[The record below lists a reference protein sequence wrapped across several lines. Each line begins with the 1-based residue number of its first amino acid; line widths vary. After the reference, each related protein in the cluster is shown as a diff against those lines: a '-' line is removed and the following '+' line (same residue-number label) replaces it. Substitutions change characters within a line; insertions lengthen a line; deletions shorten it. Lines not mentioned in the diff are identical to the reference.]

1 MSLPEYLLDLPAE
14 EAARLIALALL
25 DRTAEAARRLGD
37 PTDPTALHDFRVAT
51 RRLRSCLQA
60 YRPEIDGSVDAA
72 APPPP
77 GAAGP
82 RDRAGAATPRCTWPG
97 SASRSRR

>member
-60 YRPEIDGSVDAA
+60 YRPEIDGSVS
-72 APPPP
+72 
-77 GAAGP
+77 P
-82 RDRAGAATPRCTWPG
+82 RLRRRLARAGARHRDEAATPRCTWPG

>member
-25 DRTAEAARRLGD
+25 DRAAEAARRLLD

-51 RRLRSCLQA
+51 RRLRSGLQA
-60 YRPEIDGSVDAA
+60 Y
-72 APPPP
+72 
-77 GAAGP
+77 
-82 RDRAGAATPRCTWPG
+82 
-97 SASRSRR
+97 